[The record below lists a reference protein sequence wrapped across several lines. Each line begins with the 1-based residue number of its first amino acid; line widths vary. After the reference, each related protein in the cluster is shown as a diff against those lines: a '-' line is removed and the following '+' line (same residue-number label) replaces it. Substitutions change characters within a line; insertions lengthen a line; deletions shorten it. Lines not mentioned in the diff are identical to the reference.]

1 MQATRRTRRM
11 VAGVVLAV
19 SVLPLAACRGGS
31 SPTPVVAPVVGQC
44 HAYDA
49 AEATKA
55 FETSAPVS
63 CSGEHTAE
71 TFAVADDLP
80 APAAGGTWTT
90 AQQTAAAAVPCSPA
104 AHARWLGISLRRLD
118 ATRMSDTFFVPM
130 PAQAEA
136 GSGGCAATRW
146 RTPRKRSTSTS
157 GRQQKL
163 AAPAGAFALRTTNLP
178 QIPFDASI
186 CAPGSKQY
194 ASATSVTLGTS
205 GSAYPGAAAV
215 TAR

>member
-1 MQATRRTRRM
+1 MQVTRRTRRM

-55 FETSAPVS
+55 LKTSAPVS

-104 AHARWLGISLRRLD
+104 AHARWLGISLTRLD
-118 ATRMSDTFFVPM
+118 ATRMSETFFVPT

-136 GSGGCAATRW
+136 GSRWVRCDAVAYAEERSPRPAGVSRSSPRPRARSRCARQTR
-146 RTPRKRSTSTS
+146 RRSRSTRRSARPAASST
-157 GRQQKL
+157 R
-163 AAPAGAFALRTTNLP
+163 R
-178 QIPFDASI
+178 
-186 CAPGSKQY
+186 
-194 ASATSVTLGTS
+194 
-205 GSAYPGAAAV
+205 
-215 TAR
+215 